1 MSCEEMRPLLAAWLD
16 GELAR
21 ETSREV
27 EAHVAG
33 CGECGRVVN
42 SYRDMQQMFHTEE
55 AAQREILERE
65 ILEGAQNDTTLWQN
79 VQLQIQAEE
88 SAALRQELEQMR
100 QMVHALQREVRDL
113 RRQAAMSPQQKSS
126 RFDAL
131 MPGTQPLSQ
140 STNLRSLL

>member
-1 MSCEEMRPLLAAWLD
+1 MNCEEMRPLLAAWLD
-16 GELAR
+16 GELAW
-21 ETSREV
+21 EASREV
-27 EAHVAG
+27 AAHVAG
-33 CGECGRVVN
+33 CGECGRIVN

-55 AAQREILERE
+55 AAQREILE
-65 ILEGAQNDTTLWQN
+65 ATQNDTTLWQN

-100 QMVHALQREVRDL
+100 QMIHALQREVREL
-113 RRQAAMSPQQKSS
+113 RRQAATPPQQKIS

-131 MPGTQPLSQ
+131 MPGTPPLSQ